1 MLSWCC
7 LRGSRGER
15 FLLTVGRFQ
24 TASGELL
31 KQNLVCSN
39 PNKIIYF
46 DLSLSLSLSLS
57 PPLSLS
63 LSLSLP
69 SQSLYLQITITEK
82 REYFNH
88 AVFHN
93 FCNIWYK

>member
-1 MLSWCC
+1 MCGAPLSVELMLFV
-7 LRGSRGER
+7 GSRGER

-39 PNKIIYF
+39 PNGIISF
-46 DLSLSLSLSLS
+46 
-57 PPLSLS
+57 S

-69 SQSLYLQITITEK
+69 PFSVSIFTNYHNRK